1 MNAVQPSTK
10 LTRWTGA
17 AVVAAFMAYY
27 CMYSFRKPF
36 AVLPFDGGWWGGIAL
51 KSAIV
56 TAQLIGYVSAKF
68 LGTRV
73 CSGIHRENVFQA
85 LMACILVALGSLA
98 LLAVLP
104 PKLGVLAMLLNGL
117 SLGMVWG
124 MVMRPLEG
132 RGNSELLIAGLCTS
146 FIVASGDVKSM
157 GQRVLDS
164 APFQSF
170 FGNDSW
176 MPFATSLIYLVP
188 FTVAAFVLGKVPKPS
203 SQEEESR
210 SPRHSMTR
218 QDRLTFIRNLAAV
231 LVPIAV
237 TYFML
242 TSFRDY
248 RDNFQANLFLET
260 GVDISATKDAFS
272 TSERIIAFVVV
283 SITGLVILVRH
294 HLAALQISYLVMA
307 VSLLIPALA
316 ISLRKSGAIDGMTWM
331 ILSGTGT
338 YIPYIIIHCV
348 TFERLVAF
356 TLTPGN
362 AVFAMMLLDGL
373 GYLGPILI
381 IPLGDLIG
389 GESRLAT
396 FDYLTYAL
404 TFIGVSCMI
413 FCMAVT
419 PRYGGK
425 AIRQTTGHPT
435 LS

>member
-1 MNAVQPSTK
+1 
-10 LTRWTGA
+10 
-17 AVVAAFMAYY
+17 
-27 CMYSFRKPF
+27 
-36 AVLPFDGGWWGGIAL
+36 
-51 KSAIV
+51 
-56 TAQLIGYVSAKF
+56 
-68 LGTRV
+68 
-73 CSGIHRENVFQA
+73 
-85 LMACILVALGSLA
+85 
-98 LLAVLP
+98 
-104 PKLGVLAMLLNGL
+104 
-117 SLGMVWG
+117 
-124 MVMRPLEG
+124 
-132 RGNSELLIAGLCTS
+132 
-146 FIVASGDVKSM
+146 
-157 GQRVLDS
+157 
-164 APFQSF
+164 
-170 FGNDSW
+170 
-176 MPFATSLIYLVP
+176 
-188 FTVAAFVLGKVPKPS
+188 
-203 SQEEESR
+203 
-210 SPRHSMTR
+210 MTR